1 MDIMRRLRCNREVTT
16 NSRSRATGQDMDS
29 KAMDP
34 KVDMDLKVDI
44 IMEAMRRGTGRKG
57 ST

>member
-1 MDIMRRLRCNREVTT
+1 
-16 NSRSRATGQDMDS
+16 MDS